1 MYSVVVA
8 ALHILLLTVAVAIRY
23 IRTNEKKSRGQVCA
37 AKYILLYFRFYLHP
51 QSVRFVRPITAET
64 QS

>member
-1 MYSVVVA
+1 MLWS
-8 ALHILLLTVAVAIRY
+8 ALYVLLLTVAVAIRCK
-23 IRTNEKKSRGQVCA
+23 NEWEKNSRGQVCA

-51 QSVRFVRPITAET
+51 QSVRSVRPTTAET